1 MIYFCQ
7 DFCWGTEINKKGG
20 KLMKK
25 LEIII
30 RPEKL
35 EDLKDILT
43 VSGVTGMMISNIMG
57 FGNQMGYTHQYR
69 GVTYSVNLVS
79 KLRVETVVKDEIVQE
94 IVDKVTETLSSGNV
108 GDGKSLF
115 IQLKKR
121 FVFVL
126 EKRGKRIIKIE
137 GDLL

>member
-1 MIYFCQ
+1 
-7 DFCWGTEINKKGG
+7 
-20 KLMKK
+20 MKK

-57 FGNQMGYTHQYR
+57 FGNQMGYTRQYR

-94 IVDKVTETLSSGNV
+94 IIDKVTKTLSSGNV
-108 GDGKSLF
+108 GDGK
-115 IQLKKR
+115 I
-121 FVFVL
+121 FVYPV
-126 EKRGKRIIKIE
+126 EEAIRIRTGE
-137 GDLL
+137 TGENAL

>member
-1 MIYFCQ
+1 
-7 DFCWGTEINKKGG
+7 
-20 KLMKK
+20 MKK

-57 FGNQMGYTHQYR
+57 FGNQMSYTHQYR

-94 IVDKVTETLSSGNV
+94 IVDKLTETLSSGNV
-108 GDGKSLF
+108 GDGKIF
-115 IQLKKR
+115 IYPVEEAIR
-121 FVFVL
+121 IRTG
-126 EKRGKRIIKIE
+126 EKGE
-137 GDLL
+137 NAL

>member
-1 MIYFCQ
+1 
-7 DFCWGTEINKKGG
+7 
-20 KLMKK
+20 MKK

-57 FGNQMGYTHQYR
+57 FGNQMGYTRQYR

-94 IVDKVTETLSSGNV
+94 IIDKVTKTLSSGNV
-108 GDGKSLF
+108 GDGK
-115 IQLKKR
+115 I
-121 FVFVL
+121 FVYPV
-126 EKRGKRIIKIE
+126 EEAIRIRTGE
-137 GDLL
+137 NAL

>member
-1 MIYFCQ
+1 
-7 DFCWGTEINKKGG
+7 
-20 KLMKK
+20 MKK

-43 VSGVTGMMISNIMG
+43 VSGVTGMISNIMG

-94 IVDKVTETLSSGNV
+94 IIDKVTKTLSSGNV
-108 GDGKSLF
+108 GDGK
-115 IQLKKR
+115 I
-121 FVFVL
+121 FVYPV
-126 EKRGKRIIKIE
+126 EEAIRIRTGE
-137 GDLL
+137 TGENAL

>member
-1 MIYFCQ
+1 
-7 DFCWGTEINKKGG
+7 
-20 KLMKK
+20 MKK

-30 RPEKL
+30 RPDKL

-57 FGNQMGYTHQYR
+57 FGNQMGYTRQYR

-94 IVDKVTETLSSGNV
+94 IIDKVTKTLSSGNV
-108 GDGKSLF
+108 GDGK
-115 IQLKKR
+115 I
-121 FVFVL
+121 FVYPV
-126 EKRGKRIIKIE
+126 EEAIRIRTGE
-137 GDLL
+137 TGENAL

>member
-1 MIYFCQ
+1 
-7 DFCWGTEINKKGG
+7 
-20 KLMKK
+20 MKK

-79 KLRVETVVKDEIVQE
+79 KLRVETVVKDEIVSVFDGMFRYAADDGFLFTAGESEDRQE
-94 IVDKVTETLSSGNV
+94 QQNLRENSG
-108 GDGKSLF
+108 SL
-115 IQLKKR
+115 R
-121 FVFVL
+121 
-126 EKRGKRIIKIE
+126 R
-137 GDLL
+137 

>member
-1 MIYFCQ
+1 
-7 DFCWGTEINKKGG
+7 
-20 KLMKK
+20 MKK

-57 FGNQMGYTHQYR
+57 FGNQMGYTRQYR

-94 IVDKVTETLSSGNV
+94 IIDKVTKTLSSGNV
-108 GDGKSLF
+108 GDGK
-115 IQLKKR
+115 I
-121 FVFVL
+121 FVCPV
-126 EKRGKRIIKIE
+126 EEAIRIRTGE
-137 GDLL
+137 TGENAL

>member
-1 MIYFCQ
+1 
-7 DFCWGTEINKKGG
+7 
-20 KLMKK
+20 MKK

-57 FGNQMGYTHQYR
+57 FGNQMGYTRQYR

-94 IVDKVTETLSSGNV
+94 IIDKVTKTLSSGNV
-108 GDGKSLF
+108 GDGKIF
-115 IQLKKR
+115 IYPVEEAIR
-121 FVFVL
+121 IRTG
-126 EKRGKRIIKIE
+126 EKGE
-137 GDLL
+137 NAL

>member
-1 MIYFCQ
+1 
-7 DFCWGTEINKKGG
+7 
-20 KLMKK
+20 MKK

-108 GDGKSLF
+108 GDGKILF

-126 EKRGKRIIKIE
+126 EKKGKTHYKN
-137 GDLL
+137 

>member
-1 MIYFCQ
+1 
-7 DFCWGTEINKKGG
+7 
-20 KLMKK
+20 MKK

-79 KLRVETVVKDEIVQE
+79 KLRVETVVKDEIV
-94 IVDKVTETLSSGNV
+94 DKVTETLSSGNV
-108 GDGKSLF
+108 GDGKIF
-115 IQLKKR
+115 IYPVEEAIR
-121 FVFVL
+121 IRTG
-126 EKRGKRIIKIE
+126 EKGE
-137 GDLL
+137 NAL

>member
-1 MIYFCQ
+1 
-7 DFCWGTEINKKGG
+7 
-20 KLMKK
+20 MKK

-108 GDGKSLF
+108 GDGK
-115 IQLKKR
+115 I
-121 FVFVL
+121 FVYPV
-126 EKRGKRIIKIE
+126 EEAIRIRTGE
-137 GDLL
+137 TGENAL

>member
-1 MIYFCQ
+1 
-7 DFCWGTEINKKGG
+7 
-20 KLMKK
+20 
-25 LEIII
+25 
-30 RPEKL
+30 
-35 EDLKDILT
+35 
-43 VSGVTGMMISNIMG
+43 MMISNTMG

-126 EKRGKRIIKIE
+126 EKKGKTHYKN
-137 GDLL
+137 

>member
-1 MIYFCQ
+1 
-7 DFCWGTEINKKGG
+7 
-20 KLMKK
+20 MKK

-35 EDLKDILT
+35 EELKDILT

-57 FGNQMGYTHQYR
+57 FGNQMCYTHQYR

-108 GDGKSLF
+108 GDGKIF
-115 IQLKKR
+115 IYPVEEAIR
-121 FVFVL
+121 IRTG
-126 EKRGKRIIKIE
+126 EKGE
-137 GDLL
+137 NAL

>member
-1 MIYFCQ
+1 
-7 DFCWGTEINKKGG
+7 
-20 KLMKK
+20 MKK

-57 FGNQMGYTHQYR
+57 FGNQMGYTNQYR

-108 GDGKSLF
+108 GDGKIF
-115 IQLKKR
+115 IYPVEEAIR
-121 FVFVL
+121 IRTG
-126 EKRGKRIIKIE
+126 EKGE
-137 GDLL
+137 NAL

>member
-1 MIYFCQ
+1 
-7 DFCWGTEINKKGG
+7 
-20 KLMKK
+20 MKK

-94 IVDKVTETLSSGNV
+94 IIDNLTKTLSIGYV
-108 GDGKSLF
+108 GDGKF
-115 IQLKKR
+115 
-121 FVFVL
+121 FVYAVEEGL
-126 EKRGKRIIKIE
+126 RIITVE
-137 GDLL
+137 TGENAL

>member
-1 MIYFCQ
+1 
-7 DFCWGTEINKKGG
+7 
-20 KLMKK
+20 MKK

-57 FGNQMGYTHQYR
+57 FGNQMDYTHQYR
-69 GVTYSVNLVS
+69 GVTYSVDLVS

-108 GDGKSLF
+108 GDGKIF
-115 IQLKKR
+115 IYPVEEAIR
-121 FVFVL
+121 IRTG
-126 EKRGKRIIKIE
+126 EKGE
-137 GDLL
+137 NAL

>member
-1 MIYFCQ
+1 
-7 DFCWGTEINKKGG
+7 
-20 KLMKK
+20 MKK

-57 FGNQMGYTHQYR
+57 FGIQMGYTHQYR
-69 GVTYSVNLVS
+69 GVTNSVNLVS

-94 IVDKVTETLSSGNV
+94 IIDKVTKTLSSGNV
-108 GDGKSLF
+108 GDGK
-115 IQLKKR
+115 I
-121 FVFVL
+121 FVYPV
-126 EKRGKRIIKIE
+126 EEAIRIRTGE
-137 GDLL
+137 TGENAL

>member
-1 MIYFCQ
+1 
-7 DFCWGTEINKKGG
+7 
-20 KLMKK
+20 MKK

-57 FGNQMGYTHQYR
+57 FGNQMGYTRQYR
-69 GVTYSVNLVS
+69 GVTYSVNIVS

-94 IVDKVTETLSSGNV
+94 IIDKVTKTLSSGNV
-108 GDGKSLF
+108 GDGK
-115 IQLKKR
+115 I
-121 FVFVL
+121 FVYPV
-126 EKRGKRIIKIE
+126 EEAIRIRTGE
-137 GDLL
+137 TGENAL

>member
-1 MIYFCQ
+1 
-7 DFCWGTEINKKGG
+7 
-20 KLMKK
+20 MKK

-43 VSGVTGMMISNIMG
+43 VSGMMISNIMG

-94 IVDKVTETLSSGNV
+94 IVDKVTETVSSGNV
-108 GDGKSLF
+108 GDGKIF
-115 IQLKKR
+115 IYPVEEAIR
-121 FVFVL
+121 IRTG
-126 EKRGKRIIKIE
+126 EKGE
-137 GDLL
+137 NAL

>member
-1 MIYFCQ
+1 
-7 DFCWGTEINKKGG
+7 
-20 KLMKK
+20 MKK

-94 IVDKVTETLSSGNV
+94 IVDKVTE
-108 GDGKSLF
+108 KSLF
-115 IQLKKR
+115 IQLKKQ

-126 EKRGKRIIKIE
+126 EKKGKTHYKN
-137 GDLL
+137 